1 MTHPGTITN
10 VSKKSVTVQI
20 ESVSACASCQ
30 AHSRCGFAES
40 KTKTLDIPLSC
51 VDPDLRSTLTQPRTE
66 ATFPTQVLVTIDTTH
81 GLLAVLIAYLLP
93 AILLLGV
100 IVGLSLAGLPEW
112 AVILLSLASLALYIL
127 LLVLFRQRID
137 NHFTLKVEK
146 MKSDN

>member
-1 MTHPGTITN
+1 MTHPGTIISVN
-10 VSKKSVTVQI
+10 KKSVTVQI
-20 ESVSACASCQ
+20 ESVSACVACQ

-51 VDPDLRSTLTQPRTE
+51 VSPDLRATLQPSDLPPQT
-66 ATFPTQVLVTIDTTH
+66 PVLVTIDTTH

-100 IVGLSLAGLPEW
+100 VIGLSLAGLPEW

-146 MKSDN
+146 PTLNS

>member
-1 MTHPGTITN
+1 MTHPGTILSIN
-10 VSKKSVTVQI
+10 KNSVSVQI
-20 ESVSACASCQ
+20 ESVSACAACQ

-51 VDPDLRSTLTQPRTE
+51 VAPDLRASLAQSDSQ
-66 ATFPTQVLVTIDTTH
+66 AIAHSQVLVTIDTSH

-93 AILLLGV
+93 ALLLIGV
-100 IVGLSLAGLPEW
+100 IVVLSLAGLPEW
-112 AVILLSLASLALYIL
+112 AVILLSLASLGLYIL

-146 MKSDN
+146 SKIEN